1 MSAARSAVSIRRHLQ
16 ATSLLAVL
24 AGYVVL
30 LLVNRQLS
38 GRLRHERHDTQ
49 VQATTQLLQQLLP
62 DQLDS
67 RPELQR
73 HLADLASPT
82 LLIWLVWLEP
92 NRPVKGPPILPS
104 GTLFQQFQ
112 SSQGLLKAA
121 DASLRPDGQARE
133 FRFDGRTYYTCS
145 IPVQLAGRSYQ
156 LRFLQDFTL
165 ENDQEQLV
173 SLLLIAVAGASA
185 LFTSA
190 LLRLVIHRGLLPLDA
205 FSSTLSS
212 ISTRSLST
220 ERLRLQGQPLELHPI
235 ATAFNDLLDRLTE
248 AWEHQRTFVNGVSH
262 ELRTPITLIGG
273 YSRRLLRR
281 ADGLNPDQREQLALV
296 VSEAE
301 SMGRLVNDLLEIARD
316 DAGRL
321 HLESRQL
328 DPATLLVELHQRLQ
342 DTSAGRLLLQ
352 PIPGGYADVCA
363 DPERLSQC
371 LTNLVENALKYS
383 PAIQPIELALSSD
396 ADQVVLHVRDHGAG
410 VPVGER
416 QRIFGRFVRGSGSAE
431 TSGHGIG
438 LAVVKTLMERMGGSV
453 SVGDTPGGGA
463 DFQLRLPAVLS
474 TPVEERSSRSAS
486 LRRWFSP
493 A

>member
-1 MSAARSAVSIRRHLQ
+1 VPATRPAASIRRHLQ

-38 GRLRHERHDTQ
+38 ARVRHERHVAQ
-49 VQATTQLLQQLLP
+49 VQETTSLLQELLP
-62 DQLDS
+62 EQTDS
-67 RPELQR
+67 LTELQR
-73 HLADLASPT
+73 HLADVASPS
-82 LLIWLVWLEP
+82 LLVWMVWLQPE
-92 NRPVKGPPILPS
+92 RPSTAPVILPS
-104 GTLFQQFQ
+104 GVAFQQFYP
-112 SSQGLLKAA
+112 GHALVRAA
-121 DASLRPDGQARE
+121 DQALRADGKPRE
-133 FRFDGRTYYTCS
+133 FLFNGRTYFTCAM
-145 IPVQLAGRSYQ
+145 PVRLAGRSYQ

-165 ENDQEQLV
+165 ETDQEQLI
-173 SLLLIAVAGASA
+173 SLLLVAVAGASA

-190 LLRLVIHRGLLPLDA
+190 LLRLVIHRGLLPLDR
-205 FSSTLSS
+205 FSATLAG
-212 ISTRSLST
+212 ITTRSLST
-220 ERLRLQGQPLELHPI
+220 ERLSLNGQPSELHPI
-235 ATAFNDLLDRLTE
+235 ATAFNDLLDRLAE

-262 ELRTPITLIGG
+262 ELRTPITLISG

-281 ADGLNPDQREQLALV
+281 AEGLNSEQREQFELV
-296 VSEAE
+296 ASEAE

-321 HLESRQL
+321 QLESHQL
-328 DPATLLVELHQRLQ
+328 DPATLLEELHRRLQ
-342 DTSAGRLLLQ
+342 DTTNGRLLLH
-352 PIPGGYADVCA
+352 PRPASYADVCA

-383 PAIQPIELALSSD
+383 PAPQPIELSLSSD
-396 ADQVVLHVRDHGAG
+396 ADQVVLHVRDRGDG
-410 VPVGER
+410 VPAAER
-416 QRIFGRFVRGSGSAE
+416 ERIFGRFVRGSGSAD

-453 SVGDTPGGGA
+453 SVGDAPGGGA

-474 TPVEERSSRSAS
+474 TPVQERSSRSPS

-493 A
+493 G

>member
-1 MSAARSAVSIRRHLQ
+1 MPAARPAASIRRHLQ

-24 AGYVVL
+24 AGYVLL

-38 GRLRHERHDTQ
+38 ARLRHERHDAQ
-49 VQATTQLLQQLLP
+49 VQETTRLLQQLLP
-62 DQLDS
+62 QQTDTTS
-67 RPELQR
+67 ELQR
-73 HLADLASPT
+73 HLADLASPS
-82 LLIWLVWLEP
+82 LLVWMVWLEP
-92 NRPVKGPPILPS
+92 DHPASGPVILPS
-104 GTLFQQFQ
+104 GAAFQ
-112 SSQGLLKAA
+112 SLHAGHGLVRAA
-121 DASLRPDGQARE
+121 DAALSQDGMPRE
-133 FRFDGRTYYTCS
+133 FRFNGRTYFTCAM
-145 IPVQLAGRSYQ
+145 PVQLAGRSYH

-165 ENDQEQLV
+165 ETEQEQLI
-173 SLLLIAVAGASA
+173 SLLLVAVAGASA

-190 LLRLVIHRGLLPLDA
+190 LLRLVIHRGLLPLDV
-205 FSSTLSS
+205 FSATLAS

-220 ERLRLQGQPLELHPI
+220 ERLSLKGQPAELHPI
-235 ATAFNDLLDRLTE
+235 ANAFNDLLDRLAE

-262 ELRTPITLIGG
+262 ELRTPITLISG

-281 ADGLNPDQREQLALV
+281 AEGLNAEQREQLELV
-296 VSEAE
+296 ASEAE

-321 HLESRQL
+321 QLESRQL
-328 DPATLLVELHQRLQ
+328 DPATLLEDLHRRLQ
-342 DTSAGRLLLQ
+342 DTTNGRLFLQ
-352 PIPGGYADVCA
+352 PLPSSYADVCA

-383 PAIQPIELALSSD
+383 PAAQPIELALSSET
-396 ADQVVLHVRDHGAG
+396 DQVVLHVLDHGAG
-410 VPVGER
+410 VPAAER
-416 QRIFGRFVRGSGSAE
+416 EQIFGRFVRGSGSAD

-493 A
+493 G

>member
-1 MSAARSAVSIRRHLQ
+1 MPAARPAASIRRHLQ

-24 AGYVVL
+24 AGYVLL

-38 GRLRHERHDTQ
+38 ARLRHERHDAQ
-49 VQATTQLLQQLLP
+49 VQETTRLLQQLLP
-62 DQLDS
+62 HQTDTTS
-67 RPELQR
+67 ELQR
-73 HLADLASPT
+73 HLADLASPS
-82 LLIWLVWLEP
+82 LLVWMVWLEP
-92 NRPVKGPPILPS
+92 DRPASGPVILPS
-104 GTLFQQFQ
+104 GAAFQ
-112 SSQGLLKAA
+112 SLHAGHGLVRAA
-121 DASLRPDGQARE
+121 DAALSQDGMPRE
-133 FRFDGRTYYTCS
+133 FRFNGRTYFTCAM
-145 IPVQLAGRSYQ
+145 PVQLAGRSYQ

-165 ENDQEQLV
+165 ETEQEQLI
-173 SLLLIAVAGASA
+173 SLLLVAVAGASA

-190 LLRLVIHRGLLPLDA
+190 LLRLVIHRGLLPLDV
-205 FSSTLSS
+205 FSATLAS

-220 ERLRLQGQPLELHPI
+220 ERLSLKGQPAELHPI
-235 ATAFNDLLDRLTE
+235 ANAFNDLLDRLAE

-262 ELRTPITLIGG
+262 ELRTPITLISG

-281 ADGLNPDQREQLALV
+281 AEGLNPEQREQLALV
-296 VSEAE
+296 ASEAE

-321 HLESRQL
+321 QLESRQF
-328 DPATLLVELHQRLQ
+328 DPATLLEDLHRRLQ
-342 DTSAGRLLLQ
+342 DTTNGRLFLQ
-352 PIPGGYADVCA
+352 PLPSSYADVCA

-383 PAIQPIELALSSD
+383 PAAQPIELGLSSEP
-396 ADQVVLHVRDHGAG
+396 DQVVLHVLDHGAG
-410 VPVGER
+410 VPAAER
-416 QRIFGRFVRGSGSAE
+416 EQIFGRFVRGSGSAD

-438 LAVVKTLMERMGGSV
+438 LAVVKTLMDRMGGSV

-493 A
+493 G